1 VIAVEEHFADAV
13 GRAGVLR
20 RHRWIVSCSRARLQL
35 AAILHTAN
43 HLFDTPLVEADYEIL
58 TSNK

>member
-1 VIAVEEHFADAV
+1 MLLAGPASCAGAD
-13 GRAGVLR
+13 G
-20 RHRWIVSCSRARLQL
+20 IVSCSRARLQL